1 MDFLPNFLFPPKS
14 KKTAQYSRDHQ
25 KYKQAVQ
32 KNPRDP
38 ALKAQF
44 IKFCVGNHFL
54 LKDAPKVHLT
64 EALSLYKDWTKEDF
78 FDPQV
83 HYMVGRYYQDK
94 DQLKSQNA
102 YLSGIRHFN
111 RQVERNP
118 GSKSEHADLVY
129 ALALN
134 FLTMQ
139 FGQIHPDLDKF
150 FRTMRKNYPLLNKRV
165 ELENELQKP
174 SPNQARIK
182 QLTQELRELRE
193 ITGKKKK

>member
-25 KYKQAVQ
+25 KYKKAVQ

-54 LKDAPKVHLT
+54 LQDAPKAHMS
-64 EALSLYKDWTKEDF
+64 EALSLYKDWMKEDF

-83 HYMVGRYYQDK
+83 HYMIGRYYQDK

-118 GSKSEHADLVY
+118 GSKSEHADVVY

-174 SPNQARIK
+174 SPNQTRIK